1 MSFSDDEQI
10 PGDLNATAGNDDVFT
25 VGKAKLKI
33 INSAVAPVAE
43 SPLKVLLELTGLGKD
58 KERLGLDL
66 VTVLDVSGSMKGER
80 LDKLKKAMEFI
91 VKKLSPIDRL
101 SIITFGTEAHK
112 VCGLRVV
119 NETSQQEI
127 INLVTQIRA
136 EGWTNITA
144 GLQTALKV
152 LDGRTFK
159 DRRSVGIMLMSD
171 GEQNRGGDATQVEVG
186 NVPVYTFG
194 FGTATNARGDPKAMA
209 DVLNG
214 IARKSNGGTFS
225 DVPKTDGLSAAFAQ
239 CLGGLLTLAVQ
250 DLKLVIS
257 PENNTKIESVFAG
270 DYEQSGKT
278 DAEPAVTIAFGNLYD
293 KEVRK
298 IIVDLVLPKVD
309 KEVSSQV
316 LKIGYKY
323 MNSNNTKVLKSPP
336 IFASVKRIGGSTPVE
351 REEVVVEA
359 SRIQTAQMMKDSRIL
374 ADQELYEAAKNKIVE
389 AQNLLEDVEIDGI
402 NSLIE
407 SLKAEL
413 QQFLI
418 YLQSPETYK
427 KSGRAYALSAELS
440 HERQRFAARGDAE
453 KSTGMFATP
462 RMEAYKK
469 QSESFEKGEPVPTA
483 AEDAKEEALADPIGP
498 ISGALSLQIQIAIQ
512 ALMSIQNIIDSAT
525 PY

>member
-10 PGDLNATAGNDDVFT
+10 PGTLNVAAGEDEFT

-33 INSAVAPVAE
+33 INSATAPVDE
-43 SPLKVLLELTGLGKD
+43 NNLRVLLELTGLGNN

-66 VTVLDVSGSMKGER
+66 VTVLDVSGSMKGDR
-80 LDKLKKAMEFI
+80 LEKLKKAMQFMI
-91 VKKLSPIDRL
+91 KKLSPIDRL

-119 NETSQQEI
+119 NETSQEEI
-127 INLVTQIRA
+127 INLVTQIKA
-136 EGWTNITA
+136 EGWTNITD

-152 LDGRTFK
+152 LDGRTYK
-159 DRRSVGIMLMSD
+159 DGRSVGIMLMSD

-214 IARKSNGGTFS
+214 IAKKSNGGTFS
-225 DVPKTDGLSAAFAQ
+225 DVPKTDGLSVAFAQ
-239 CLGGLLTLAVQ
+239 CLAGLLTLAVQ

-257 PENNTKIESVFAG
+257 PENKSKVENVSAG
-270 DYEQSGKT
+270 DYGQSGNT
-278 DAEPAVTIAFGNLYD
+278 TTEPAVTVAFGNLYD
-293 KEVRK
+293 KEMRK

-316 LKIGYKY
+316 LKISYKY
-323 MNSNNTKVLKSPP
+323 MNASKTKELKSPP
-336 IFASVKRIGGSTPVE
+336 IFASIKRIGKSTPMQK
-351 REEVVVEA
+351 EEVTVEA
-359 SRIQTAQMMKDSRIL
+359 TRIETAQKMKEARIL
-374 ADQELYEAAKNKIVE
+374 ADQEKFDAAKNKIVE
-389 AQNLLEDVEIDGI
+389 AQNLLEDVEIDGV
-402 NSLIE
+402 NNLIE
-407 SLKAEL
+407 ILKAEL

-418 YLQSPETYK
+418 FLQSPEMYK
-427 KSGRAYALSAELS
+427 KSGRAYALSSELS
-440 HERQRFAARGDAE
+440 HERQRHAAKGDAE
-453 KSTGMFATP
+453 KTPAMFATP
-462 RMEAYKK
+462 RMEEYKK
-469 QSESFEKGEPVPTA
+469 QSESFEQGKPVPTA

-512 ALMSIQNIIDSAT
+512 ALMSIQNILDSAA

>member
-1 MSFSDDEQI
+1 MSFNDDEQI
-10 PGDLNATAGNDDVFT
+10 PGDLNAAAGNDDVFT

-33 INSAVAPVAE
+33 INSAMAPVDE
-43 SPLKVLLELTGLGKD
+43 SNLRVLLELTGLGID

-66 VTVLDVSGSMKGER
+66 VTVLDVSGSMKGDR
-80 LDKLKKAMEFI
+80 LEKLKKAMEFI
-91 VKKLSPIDRL
+91 IKKLSPIDRL

-119 NETSQQEI
+119 NEKSQVQI
-127 INLVTQIRA
+127 IDLVTQIKA
-136 EGWTNITA
+136 EGWTNITD

-152 LDGRTFK
+152 LDGRTYK
-159 DRRSVGIMLMSD
+159 DGRSVGIMLMSD

-186 NVPVYTFG
+186 SVPVYTFG

-257 PENNTKIESVFAG
+257 PENNTKVESVFAG
-270 DYEQSGKT
+270 DYAQTGNT

-293 KEVRK
+293 KEMRK

-309 KEVSSQV
+309 KEVTLQV

-323 MNSNNTKVLKSPP
+323 MNKTNTKVLKSPP
-336 IFASVKRIGGSTPVE
+336 IFASVKRIGRSTPVQ
-351 REEVVVEA
+351 REEVTVEA
-359 SRIQTAQMMKDSRIL
+359 SRIQTAQMMKESRIL
-374 ADQELYEAAKNKIVE
+374 ADQEKFDAAKNKIVD
-389 AQNLLEDVEIDGI
+389 AQNLLEDIEIDGT

-407 SLKAEL
+407 ILKAEL

-418 YLQSPETYK
+418 FLQSPEMYK
-427 KSGRAYALSAELS
+427 KSGRAYALSSELS
-440 HERQRFAARGDAE
+440 HERQRHAAKGDAE
-453 KSTGMFATP
+453 NTPAMFATP

-498 ISGALSLQIQIAIQ
+498 ISGALGLQIQIAIQ
-512 ALMSIQNIIDSAT
+512 ALVSIQNILDSAA
-525 PY
+525 PR